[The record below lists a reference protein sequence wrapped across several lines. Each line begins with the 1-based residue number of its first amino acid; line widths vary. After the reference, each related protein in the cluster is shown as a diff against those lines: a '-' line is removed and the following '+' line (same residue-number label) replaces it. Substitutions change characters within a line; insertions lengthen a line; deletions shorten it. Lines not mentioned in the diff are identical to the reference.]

1 MSGRGVGPISINVA
15 DEAELAA
22 IAEIGIQRAKRIIE
36 YRTRNGEFESIE
48 ELAKVAGIDQKLIET
63 IRNSVTL

>member
-1 MSGRGVGPISINVA
+1 MSGKGVGPISINIA

-36 YRTRNGEFESIE
+36 YRTRHGEFESIE
-48 ELAKVAGIDQKLIET
+48 ELTKVAGIDQSVIDS
-63 IRNSVTL
+63 IRNSITL

>member
-1 MSGRGVGPISINVA
+1 MSGRGVGPISINIA

-36 YRTRNGEFESIE
+36 YRTRHGEFESIE
-48 ELAKVAGIDQKLIET
+48 ELSKVAGIDHKLIEI
-63 IRNSVTL
+63 IRHSVTL

>member
-1 MSGRGVGPISINVA
+1 MSGRGVGPISINIA

-48 ELAKVAGIDQKLIET
+48 ELTKVAGIDQRLIDT
-63 IRNSVTL
+63 IRDSITL

>member
-1 MSGRGVGPISINVA
+1 MSGKGVGPISINIA

-48 ELAKVAGIDQKLIET
+48 ELTKVAGIDQSLIDT
-63 IRNSVTL
+63 IRHSITL